1 MTNPLLSPST
11 LPYGLPPFAD
21 IDDAHYA
28 EAVEAGLA
36 EHLAEIQAIVDT
48 PAAPTFENTALAME
62 RSGRLLDRAAASFFT
77 LVSADASDAIR
88 DLETRLSP
96 LFAAHQDAVYLNR
109 GLYER
114 FAALDAD
121 QSWTR
126 NPPGSWRNTSRSSG
140 PPASSSTTPARSGS
154 RTSTPSC
161 PGSAPSSASAS
172 RRA

>member
-11 LPYGLPPFAD
+11 LPYGLPPFAE
-21 IDDAHYA
+21 IEDAHYA

-88 DLETRLSP
+88 DLETTLSP
-96 LFAAHQDAVYLNR
+96 RFSAHQDAVYLNR
-109 GLYER
+109 GLFER
-114 FAALDAD
+114 FAAINTDQLDAESARLVD
-121 QSWTR
+121 EYLKEFRQTGIQLDDA
-126 NPPGSWRNTSRSSG
+126 GSGVSTIAWISARCSAR
-140 PPASSSTTPARSGS
+140 PAST
-154 RTSTPSC
+154 
-161 PGSAPSSASAS
+161 ASA
-172 RRA
+172 